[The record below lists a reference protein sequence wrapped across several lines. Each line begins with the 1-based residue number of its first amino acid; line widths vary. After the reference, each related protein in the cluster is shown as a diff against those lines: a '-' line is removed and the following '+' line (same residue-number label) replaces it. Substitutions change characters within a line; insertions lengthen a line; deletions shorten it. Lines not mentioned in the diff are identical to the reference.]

1 MTSRP
6 TWAEIDLDAIAFNAR
21 QIQQIVGER
30 VKLFAVVKANA
41 YGHGMAPVVKTL
53 LSIGVSDFCVASV
66 DEGIVLR
73 EAGIDA
79 PVLVLS
85 ATLPEESEAMVEFDL
100 TPTVSS
106 LVVAASLN
114 RAAERCGKPLNVH
127 VKVDTGMGRF
137 GVWHEEAAE
146 FIARV
151 TALPH
156 LRLQGVLTHYSR
168 AEGEDLTPTIRQTTL
183 FARLRE
189 RLLKRWNV
197 PTFHA
202 ANSAAALRLPESHF
216 DAIRPGLALYGVS
229 PLQTSILNPQPLR
242 PAMALKTRIVFLKRV
257 PAGFSVSY
265 GGTYIT
271 PQPTTIAILPLGYAD
286 GYPRSL
292 SNRGVALVRGQ
303 RCPVVGRVTM
313 DTIMVDVGSVEGV
326 ELGEEVVVFGE
337 QNSVRLPAEEVAA
350 LAGTIPYEIL
360 CGIGQR
366 VPRIYASSH

>member
-1 MTSRP
+1 MTSRR
-6 TWAEIDLDAIAFNAR
+6 TWAEVDLDAVAFNAR
-21 QIQQIVGER
+21 QTQRLVGEQ
-30 VKLFAVVKANA
+30 VKLFAVIKADA
-41 YGHGMAPVVKTL
+41 YGHGLLPVVKTL
-53 LSIGVSDFCVASV
+53 VSAGVSDFCVASM

-85 ATLPEESEAMVEFDL
+85 ATLPEESGAIVEHNL

-106 LVVAASLN
+106 LDVAESLN
-114 RAAERCGKPLNVH
+114 CAAERADKTLNVH

-137 GVWHEEAAE
+137 GVWHEEAEE

-156 LRLQGVLTHYSR
+156 LRGQGVLTHFSS
-168 AEGEDLTPTIRQTTL
+168 ADEDDLTVTIQQTNL
-183 FARLRE
+183 FAQLRE

-202 ANSAAALRLPESHF
+202 ANSAAALRLPASHF
-216 DAIRPGLALYGVS
+216 DAIRPGLALYGVC
-229 PLQTSILNPQPLR
+229 PCERATEVAATLR
-242 PAMALKTRIVFLKRV
+242 PAMSLKTRITLLKRV

-265 GGTYIT
+265 GGAYVTK
-271 PQPTTIAILPLGYAD
+271 QPTTIATLPIGYAD

-292 SNRGVALVRGQ
+292 SNRGVVLVRGQ

-313 DTIMVDVGSVEGV
+313 DAIMVDVGSVEGV
-326 ELGEEVVVFGE
+326 ETGEEVILFGA
-337 QNSVRLPAEEVAA
+337 RLPVEEVAA
-350 LAGTIPYEIL
+350 LAGTIPYELL
-360 CGIGQR
+360 CRVGQR
-366 VPRIYASSH
+366 VPRVYSAA